1 MYKIDRR
8 GRGVQKSY
16 TRKLPKRRFSDKPS
30 RWDSSPAHAAPAATA
45 TVTSAPVK
53 LVTNVIFRVIF
64 SLSVLTNQVTLTLY
78 FNLDKF

>member
-1 MYKIDRR
+1 MVMYKIDRR
-8 GRGVQKSY
+8 GSKNRILGNY
-16 TRKLPKRRFSDKPS
+16 PSDVFLIS
-30 RWDSSPAHAAPAATA
+30 LQDG

-64 SLSVLTNQVTLTLY
+64 SLSVLTNQIILTLY